1 MVNVEAQ
8 EANTNIE
15 LLNSNGTELL
25 SWTAEKAYSSIIVS
39 CPEIEEGETYTVKAG
54 TTEQSITM
62 DSLVYGSNASGGGAP
77 GSNGG
82 ERGGRKEGGM
92 QGGTDNGQQSGNMEK
107 PQGNTP
113 PDAPSGENTDNGTSE
128 GGSSL

>member
-1 MVNVEAQ
+1 MQ
-8 EANTNIE
+8 
-15 LLNSNGTELL
+15 L
-25 SWTAEKAYSSIIVS
+25 SLIHIFVS

-62 DSLVYGSNASGGGAP
+62 DSLVYGSNASGGGVP
-77 GSNGG
+77 GNNDGK
-82 ERGGRKEGGM
+82 RGGRKEGGM
-92 QGGTDNGQQSGNMEK
+92 QGGTDNGQLPGNMER

>member
-1 MVNVEAQ
+1 MVNVDAQ

-25 SWTAEKAYSSIIVS
+25 NWTAEKKYSSIIVS
-39 CPEIEEGETYTVKAG
+39 CPEIEEGETYKVKAG

-62 DSLVYGSNASGGGAP
+62 DGLVYGSNASGGGVP
-77 GSNGG
+77 GNNDGK
-82 ERGGRKEGGM
+82 RGGRKEGGM
-92 QGGTDNGQQSGNMEK
+92 QGGTDNGQLPGNMES

-113 PDAPSGENTDNGTSE
+113 PDAPSGENTDNGTLE
-128 GGSSL
+128 GRSSL